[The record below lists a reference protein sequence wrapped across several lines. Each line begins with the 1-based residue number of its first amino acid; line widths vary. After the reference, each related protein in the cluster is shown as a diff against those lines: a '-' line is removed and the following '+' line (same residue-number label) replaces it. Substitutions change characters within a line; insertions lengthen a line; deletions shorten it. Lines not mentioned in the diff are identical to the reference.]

1 MTAVIST
8 GSTGHEKKNTQN
20 VYDTVDVR
28 KRHQTIFIYIAV
40 SRTILCAHD
49 T

>member
-20 VYDTVDVR
+20 VYDTVDVK
-28 KRHQTIFIYIAV
+28 KRH
-40 SRTILCAHD
+40 
-49 T
+49 